1 MIDTDGADSDDEVSD
16 DEQGSNKRR
25 RIEAEDVDELKFETV
40 LGVWWPKHIYESKD
54 YFNQKIPRRK
64 LEVNDAGE
72 KGVLIAKSAWPVVP
86 DGCAVVYKTRKH
98 QLRDSKTL
106 YD

>member
-25 RIEAEDVDELKFETV
+25 RIEAQDVGELKFETV

-54 YFNQKIPRRK
+54 
-64 LEVNDAGE
+64 
-72 KGVLIAKSAWPVVP
+72 
-86 DGCAVVYKTRKH
+86 
-98 QLRDSKTL
+98 
-106 YD
+106 